1 MRRQL
6 LNKLKHKCNIEIE
19 SRLFD
24 KFYYW
29 WQEETK
35 YPLSKINGI
44 EELMYDKR
52 MFNSFSEKLKHY
64 IEITK

>member
-6 LNKLKHKCNIEIE
+6 LNKLKHKCNIEIG
-19 SRLFD
+19 SRVFD

-35 YPLSKINGI
+35 YPFTKIDGI
-44 EELMYDKR
+44 EELMSDEE

-64 IEITK
+64 IKITN